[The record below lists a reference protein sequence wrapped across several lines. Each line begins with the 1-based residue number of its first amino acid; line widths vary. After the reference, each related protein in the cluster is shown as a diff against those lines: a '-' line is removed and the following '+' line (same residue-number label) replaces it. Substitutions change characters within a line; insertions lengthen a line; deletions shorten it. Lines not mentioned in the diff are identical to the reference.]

1 MVDFLKLISNCKDII
16 DKISNRNDLEEIEQ
30 KVNVIDVFEI
40 KKYKTILVFRK
51 AWENN
56 EFIGYSSV
64 EIRLKPHYIF
74 NNHLHNA
81 NDFTPS
87 DCIRVINEVFSF
99 LSIEQNEFK
108 EFYVINIEIGLNM
121 IFNRNIE
128 SFMNGVIYYKKS
140 PFKIN
145 KNINSKIS
153 ETSERKQI
161 KIYAK
166 GLQFQDLKEININTI
181 RYEIKSKKSNYIKKT
196 LGIETLDKLLLTKTY
211 SNVFSELIKE
221 LKYILIIDIN
231 PSLKVQGKENRN
243 YLTKTSKVNYWK
255 GLTNEKYKSQ
265 FDYERKKYI
274 RVTSIKD
281 EFDTLVLSTLMRLY
295 NSEFLPKEIL
305 LKHINRKVLR

>member
-1 MVDFLKLISNCKDII
+1 MVDFLKLISNSKDII
-16 DKISNRNDLEEIEQ
+16 DKILNRKDLEKIEQ
-30 KVNVIDVFEI
+30 KVNVIEVFEI
-40 KKYKTILVFRK
+40 KKYKLRFEFRK

-56 EFIGYSSV
+56 QHIGYSSV
-64 EIRLKPHYIF
+64 EIRLKPHYVF

-81 NDFTPS
+81 NDFNPS
-87 DCIRVINEVFSF
+87 DCICVINEVFSF
-99 LSIEQNEFK
+99 LSIQQNEFK

-121 IFNRNIE
+121 IINRDVE

-153 ETSERKQI
+153 DTSERKQI

-231 PSLKVQGKENRN
+231 PNLKGQGKENRN

-255 GLTNEKYKSQ
+255 GLTDEKYKSQ
-265 FDYERKKYI
+265 FDYERKKYNRI
-274 RVTSIKD
+274 TSIKD
-281 EFDTLVLSTLMRLY
+281 EFDTLVLNTLMRLH
-295 NSEFLPKEIL
+295 NSEFLPKDYALNNFI
-305 LKHINRKVLR
+305 KT

>member
-1 MVDFLKLISNCKDII
+1 MVDFLKLISYCKDII
-16 DKISNRNDLEEIEQ
+16 DKISNRNDLEKIEQ
-30 KVNVIDVFEI
+30 KINVIDVFEI
-40 KKYKTILVFRK
+40 KKYKLRFEFRK
-51 AWENN
+51 VWENN
-56 EFIGYSSV
+56 QHIGYSSV

-81 NDFTPS
+81 NDFSPS

-99 LSIEQNEFK
+99 LSVEQNEFK
-108 EFYVINIEIGLNM
+108 EFYIINIEIGLNM
-121 IFNRNIE
+121 ILNRNVE

-153 ETSERKQI
+153 DTSERKQI

-166 GLQFQDLKEININTI
+166 GLQFKDLKEINNNTI

-196 LGIETLDKLLLTKTY
+196 LGIKNLYDLILTKTY
-211 SNVFSELIKE
+211 SNVFTELIKE

-231 PSLKVQGKENRN
+231 PTLKGQGKENRN

-255 GLTNEKYKSQ
+255 GLTDEKYKSQ
-265 FDYERKKYI
+265 FDYERKKYNRI
-274 RVTSIKD
+274 TSIKD
-281 EFDTLVLSTLMRLY
+281 EFDTLVLSTFMRLY
-295 NSEFLPKEIL
+295 NSEFLPKDYV
-305 LKHINRKVLR
+305 LKNFIKT